1 MALGVGCLAEHGC
14 RRVGIII
21 YGKPGIGNAELRR
34 EAALSA
40 LRRCGLPVSGRLVLF
55 ALTESYVEEVG
66 RLLKYGIDGLFCPGG
81 DAGILAA
88 YALSLYNRRI
98 PDDISLVASERTM
111 YSRYAIPPQTTIT
124 QDYAAQAA
132 AVADA
137 LDSRLRGNP
146 FPQRTVIP
154 YRLIERDSVG
164 GRHSVP

>member
-1 MALGVGCLAEHGC
+1 MFPLAIVLSVGAFREDARVWLYAGPLAV
-14 RRVGIII
+14 VG
-21 YGKPGIGNAELRR
+21 
-34 EAALSA
+34 
-40 LRRCGLPVSGRLVLF
+40 
-55 ALTESYVEEVG
+55 
-66 RLLKYGIDGLFCPGG
+66 LLI
-81 DAGILAA
+81 AA